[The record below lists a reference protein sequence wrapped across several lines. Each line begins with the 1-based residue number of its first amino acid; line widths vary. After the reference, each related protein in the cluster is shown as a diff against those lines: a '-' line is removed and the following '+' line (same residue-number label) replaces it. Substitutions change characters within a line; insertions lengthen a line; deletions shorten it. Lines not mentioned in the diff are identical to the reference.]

1 MSVATFPFDT
11 IASPGEQ
18 IQLLATSQGITY
30 SWTPT
35 TGLSNPFIPN
45 PVVTVGVAGDEIM
58 YEVAAINADG
68 CKGEGYVHI
77 KVYKGPTIYVP
88 TAFTPNGDGK
98 NDRFTPFPVGIKQ
111 YNYFRVFNRWGQLLF
126 STTRLHE
133 GWDGKILGREQ
144 ASGVYIWMIEGVG
157 NDNKVITKKGTMTL
171 IR

>member
-1 MSVATFPFDT
+1 
-11 IASPGEQ
+11 
-18 IQLLATSQGITY
+18 ATSQGITY
-30 SWTPT
+30 SWKPT

-45 PVVTVGVAGDEIM
+45 PVVTVGAAGDEIM

-68 CKGEGYVHI
+68 CKGEGYVRI

-98 NDRFTPFPVGIKQ
+98 NDRFTPIPVGIKN